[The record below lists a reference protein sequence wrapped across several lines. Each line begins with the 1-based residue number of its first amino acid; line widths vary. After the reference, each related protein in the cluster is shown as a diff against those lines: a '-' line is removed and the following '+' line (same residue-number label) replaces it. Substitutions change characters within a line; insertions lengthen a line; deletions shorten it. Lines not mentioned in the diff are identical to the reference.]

1 MTSLAAAWSKT
12 FKEEKKSKKS
22 LKSGNFVIEIEYV
35 NREQKGAQFTP
46 SKITSLA
53 AAWSKTYKQKKQNKS
68 RNVVTKLENIQ
79 KSKTQSKLSEL
90 HRMCP

>member
-12 FKEEKKSKKS
+12 S
-22 LKSGNFVIEIEYV
+22 
-35 NREQKGAQFTP
+35 
-46 SKITSLA
+46 
-53 AAWSKTYKQKKQNKS
+53 KQKKQKKIIES

-79 KSKTQSKLSEL
+79 KFKTQSKLSEL